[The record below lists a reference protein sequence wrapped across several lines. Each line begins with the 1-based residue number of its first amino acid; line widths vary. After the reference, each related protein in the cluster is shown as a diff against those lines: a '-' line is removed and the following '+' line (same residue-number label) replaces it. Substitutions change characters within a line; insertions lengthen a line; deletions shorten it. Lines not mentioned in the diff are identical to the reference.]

1 MRPIQGNAMEVV
13 PAVVVLLFLAVAVGM
28 AYLVVRM
35 VKPGKPA
42 EDAPA
47 PIGFLQRQRMELREF
62 YETYYL
68 KPGSLIRMNQV
79 EAGLAMF
86 AMEVRVPAE
95 LLRPTDRLSDFGGSR
110 GLFTTLIAR
119 ELQEAIARK
128 PELAGS
134 KLESVDD
141 MIQIAFKADAEQ
153 PEGEGPLYPAP
164 PPIE

>member
-1 MRPIQGNAMEVV
+1 MEIA
-13 PAVVVLLFLAVAVGM
+13 PAVLLVLFLVIVGAM
-28 AYLVVRM
+28 VFFVVRL
-35 VKPGKPA
+35 VKPSAPPP
-42 EDAPA
+42 DAPA
-47 PIGFLQRQRMELREF
+47 PVGFHQRQRMDLREF
-62 YETYYL
+62 YEAYYL

-95 LLRPTDRLSDFGGSR
+95 LLRPTDRLSDFGDRGR
-110 GLFTTLIAR
+110 GLFTTLVVR

-141 MIQIAFKADAEQ
+141 MIQIAFKADAL
-153 PEGEGPLYPAP
+153 PEKAGDS
-164 PPIE
+164 

>member
-1 MRPIQGNAMEVV
+1 MEIT
-13 PAVVVLLFLAVAVGM
+13 PAVMLVLFLVIVGAM
-28 AYLVVRM
+28 VFFVVRL
-35 VKPGKPA
+35 VKPSAPPP
-42 EDAPA
+42 DAPA
-47 PIGFLQRQRMELREF
+47 PVGFHQRQRMELREF
-62 YETYYL
+62 YEMYYL

-79 EAGLAMF
+79 EAGRAMF

-95 LLRPTDRLSDFGGSR
+95 LLRPTDRLSDFGDRGR

-141 MIQIAFKADAEQ
+141 MIQIAFKADAE
-153 PEGEGPLYPAP
+153 
-164 PPIE
+164 

>member
-1 MRPIQGNAMEVV
+1 MEIT
-13 PAVVVLLFLAVAVGM
+13 PAVMLVLFLAIVGAM
-28 AYLVVRM
+28 VFFVVRL
-35 VKPGKPA
+35 VKPPTPA
-42 EDAPA
+42 PDAPA
-47 PIGFLQRQRMELREF
+47 PIGFHQRQRMELREF

-95 LLRPTDRLSDFGGSR
+95 LLRPTDRLSDFGDRGR
-110 GLFTTLIAR
+110 GLFTTLVVR

-134 KLESVDD
+134 KLETVDD
-141 MIQIAFKADAEQ
+141 MIQIAFKADAQ
-153 PEGEGPLYPAP
+153 PEEAGDS
-164 PPIE
+164 